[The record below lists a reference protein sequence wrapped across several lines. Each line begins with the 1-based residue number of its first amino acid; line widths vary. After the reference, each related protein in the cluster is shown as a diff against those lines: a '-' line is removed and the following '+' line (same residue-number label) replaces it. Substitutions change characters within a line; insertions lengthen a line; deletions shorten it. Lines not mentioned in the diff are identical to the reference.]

1 MRTVRRMKRRSS
13 KDKRKVIL
21 IAVAAAVL
29 FAAGMGMYRE
39 KKEADRMRI
48 TQKEEEE
55 PEESE
60 QVEDTSGILWKG
72 KRYLYKED
80 VNNYLF
86 LGIDKEEMT
95 DVRVGSAAAGQS
107 DAIFLLSFDRKGH
120 TVTKITIP
128 RDTMTNI
135 EAFDAEGESLGLT
148 RDHISLAYGYGD
160 GKHKSC
166 ELSKKAVSNLLYG
179 IPIYGYCAIGLDSLP
194 QIAESVGGLDV
205 TIPNDSL
212 EEVDGSYQ
220 KGSTIH
226 LDEENTEFFVRY
238 RNENVSQSAMARQE
252 RQEAFLQ
259 AFRKKAG
266 SVYRKR
272 PGFITRLYSDL
283 KPHMV
288 TDMSAGQFKE
298 LMGSDSK
305 ESEWTVPGEGV
316 AGEYY
321 DEYLVDDE
329 ALYEKIIETFYE
341 EKQK

>member
-21 IAVAAAVL
+21 IAAAAAVL
-29 FAAGMGMYRE
+29 FVAGIGMYRE
-39 KKEADRMRI
+39 KKATDSMRI
-48 TQKEEEE
+48 TQNEGH
-55 PEESE
+55 E
-60 QVEDTSGILWKG
+60 QKEDTSGILWKG
-72 KRYLYKED
+72 KRYLYKAD
-80 VNNYLF
+80 VSNYLF
-86 LGIDKEEMT
+86 LGIDKQEMA

-107 DAIFLLSFDRKGH
+107 DALFLISYDRKGH
-120 TVTKITIP
+120 TLTKITIP
-128 RDTMTNI
+128 RDTMTSI
-135 EAFDAEGESLGLT
+135 EAFDAEGESLGQT

-166 ELSKKAVSNLLYG
+166 ELSKQAVSNLLYG
-179 IPIYGYCAIGLDSLP
+179 IPIYGYCAISLDSLP

-212 EEVDGSYQ
+212 EEVDDSYK

-226 LDEENTEFFVRY
+226 LNQENTEFFVRY
-238 RNENVSQSAMARQE
+238 RNTDISQSAMARLE

-259 AFRKKAG
+259 AFREKAEAA
-266 SVYRKR
+266 YQQQ
-272 PGFITRLYSDL
+272 PGFITDLYSDL
-283 KPHMV
+283 KSHMV
-288 TDMSAGQFKE
+288 TDMSADQFAD
-298 LMGSDSK
+298 LMDSDSN
-305 ESEWTVPGEGV
+305 ERAWTVPGEGT